1 MSQIFESRKPE
12 PYIKTSCKQCITP
25 LEFYPEGITN
35 GQKVS
40 VKCWACNQV
49 DLYDTNST
57 KPKMSKMKGT
67 DEKPLSTEYYDL
79 LGIKPSANQDE
90 IKKAYRKMAIKYHP
104 DKNQHDPTAEEQF
117 KRISEAYQV
126 LSDPKLRK
134 RYNEYGQENG
144 VKPDGGFVDPEDFF
158 RQSFGGE
165 RFLDIIGEISIGK
178 DMREAIETAEE
189 EERELTEEEKAVKE
203 AQKNEAEQER
213 NQARIKR
220 VETLSEKLKDK
231 LNLYENDEE
240 FTKHIRKE
248 AEDLKFENHGV
259 ELLNAIGF
267 VYGMKVQQ
275 YAGKRFAFGL
285 GGMFHSIK
293 EKGYIFTQT
302 VGTLR
307 TAFDLQSTYGEL
319 QKAEEKGLSEEE
331 RAMLEEIAAL
341 KGLEAIWRGS
351 KLEIESVLRDV
362 CDEVLGDPKATKEQV
377 AQRIRALGI
386 VASIYQSVVPEE
398 LEPSG
403 SQ

>member
-1 MSQIFESRKPE
+1 M
-12 PYIKTSCKQCITP
+12 
-25 LEFYPEGITN
+25 
-35 GQKVS
+35 
-40 VKCWACNQV
+40 
-49 DLYDTNST
+49 
-57 KPKMSKMKGT
+57 
-67 DEKPLSTEYYDL
+67 
-79 LGIKPSANQDE
+79 
-90 IKKAYRKMAIKYHP
+90 
-104 DKNQHDPTAEEQF
+104 
-117 KRISEAYQV
+117 
-126 LSDPKLRK
+126 
-134 RYNEYGQENG
+134 
-144 VKPDGGFVDPEDFF
+144 
-158 RQSFGGE
+158 
-165 RFLDIIGEISIGK
+165 DIIGEISIGK